1 MKLTQP
7 GKAIL
12 YGFLIWL
19 VPFVVSVIIFP
30 LHESNR
36 PLFESIMPVVGGGS
50 AVVLL
55 VLYTRKLAGDYRRE
69 GVALG
74 LLWFAISLGVDLLLF
89 MWGPMKMSFG
99 DYMADIGIVYL
110 LLPIITVG
118 AGVMLDRAAA
128 RPSA

>member
-1 MKLTQP
+1 MKLTLP

-55 VLYTRKLAGDYRRE
+55 TLYTRKLAGDYRRE

-89 MWGPMKMSFG
+89 MWGPMKMSLA